1 MARAAT
7 ACAGTVRAESG
18 GEGMSVQP
26 RHPIGSLVLFVLAA
40 SALSTAARAQQPDTT
55 PSTSLLVTASH
66 WGRWPALAGAGA
78 LVALAAVGN
87 SHATDARNALE
98 DFCAIDPGRC
108 TLTEDQDGAGYEY
121 VDPEAEALYQE
132 YARLSRRAQGF
143 LIGGQ
148 ATLLVAGAM
157 FLIDLM
163 HQDGDLG
170 NIPYTP
176 FELYTTASQLGLAMR
191 F

>member
-1 MARAAT
+1 MMAVN
-7 ACAGTVRAESG
+7 G
-18 GEGMSVQP
+18 
-26 RHPIGSLVLFVLAA
+26 RHPIRWLLLAA
-40 SALSTAARAQQPDTT
+40 LIGHAVSTAAGAQQADSARTT
-55 PSTSLLVTASH
+55 PLVVTVSH

-87 SHATDARNALE
+87 GNAKDARGALE
-98 DFCAIDPGRC
+98 DFCLPDPGRC
-108 TLTEDQDGAGYEY
+108 TLTETPDGSGLQY

-132 YARLSRRAQGF
+132 YARLSRRAQGL

-157 FLIDLM
+157 FLIDLV

-176 FELYTTASQLGLAMR
+176 LELYTTPNRLGLVMR